1 MHDSAA
7 DSAAS
12 DTEPPEL
19 SAQEAKDRS
28 GVFFVVSIG
37 LLALFIAYFMSIR
50 FVEMALDRE
59 IESRVEHAIVVTH
72 FNRPVI
78 RQIKERIDEAV
89 RQSRWIRFGG
99 LRVSTLVLARDGV
112 TWLYVDGHGTP
123 PTPEGLAP
131 TDMIGEWLNY
141 LPATAEVT
149 VTLPHTAPISNA
161 ILFAFTA
168 VFLRFAYIAN
178 QRQSGQASQRLR
190 EALEIRDRAADRTRE
205 IESELAMTRLR
216 LSQIEPMEREH
227 SEEIDS
233 LQQEREGLQ
242 RKLSALAAREE
253 ALRGRADSAI
263 ELAQDVRALED
274 LLEEASGDLETK
286 DGEIG
291 QLEQSLKKASKA
303 SDRAANTKARTS
315 ELIARR
321 FRTLYK
327 TIEIDDRAIDD
338 ISSLGD
344 ESLRL
349 KAEESVKR
357 LAEEADNVAVRRKV
371 GGLPGYVQVFELG
384 FAGKGRIYY
393 TRGKSKRFRILLVG
407 AKNTQPTDL
416 EYLSRLPRSEFS

>member
-1 MHDSAA
+1 MHASAA

-19 SAQEAKDRS
+19 SAQAAKDRF
-28 GVFFVVSIG
+28 GIFFVVSIG
-37 LLALFIAYFMSIR
+37 LLALFIAYFASIR

-59 IESRVEHAIVVTH
+59 IQARVENAIVVTR

-78 RQIKERIDEAV
+78 PQIKERIDEAV
-89 RQSRWIRFGG
+89 RQSRWIRWGG

-149 VTLPHTAPISNA
+149 VTLPHNAPISNA

-168 VFLRFAYIAN
+168 VFLRFAYLAN
-178 QRQSGQASQRLR
+178 RRQSGQESQRLR
-190 EALEIRDRAADRTRE
+190 EALEIRDRAAERTRE
-205 IESELAMTRLR
+205 IETELATTRLR
-216 LSQIEPMEREH
+216 LSKVEPMEREH
-227 SEEIDS
+227 SEEIDT
-233 LQQEREGLQ
+233 LQQERENLQ

-253 ALRGRADSAI
+253 SLRGRADSAV
-263 ELAQDVRALED
+263 ELAQEVRALED
-274 LLEEASGDLETK
+274 LLEEATGDLESK

-291 QLEQSLKKASKA
+291 QLEQSLRKASKA
-303 SDRAANTKARTS
+303 SDRAANTKTRTA
-315 ELIARR
+315 ELIAKR

-407 AKNTQPTDL
+407 AKNTQTTDL
-416 EYLSRLPRSEFS
+416 DYLSRLPRSEFV

>member
-1 MHDSAA
+1 MHASAA

-19 SAQEAKDRS
+19 SAQTAKDRF
-28 GVFFVVSIG
+28 GIFFVVSIG

-59 IESRVEHAIVVTH
+59 IQSRVENAIVVTH

-78 RQIKERIDEAV
+78 PQIKERIDEAV

-131 TDMIGEWLNY
+131 TDMIGEWLNF

-149 VTLPHTAPISNA
+149 VTLPHNAPISNA

-168 VFLRFAYIAN
+168 VFLRFAYVAN
-178 QRQSGQASQRLR
+178 QRQSGQESQRLR
-190 EALEIRDRAADRTRE
+190 QALEIRDRAADRTRE
-205 IESELAMTRLR
+205 IESELAITRLR

-253 ALRGRADSAI
+253 ALRGRADSAV
-263 ELAQDVRALED
+263 ELARDVRALED
-274 LLEEASGDLETK
+274 LLEEASDDLETK

-303 SDRAANTKARTS
+303 SDRAANTKTRSA

-344 ESLRL
+344 EALRL

-371 GGLPGYVQVFELG
+371 GGLPAYVQVFELG

-416 EYLSRLPRSEFS
+416 DYLSRLPRSEFS